1 MLYQQAK
8 IGKSYHTSGSQTTY
22 EWVANLS
29 INWNNWRKEKFES
42 YAISDFVPVLIFVVI
57 NVVF

>member
-1 MLYQQAK
+1 MLYTRK
-8 IGKSYHTSGSQTTY
+8 IGKLYHTSGSQTTY
-22 EWVANLS
+22 EWVANLN
-29 INWNNWRKEKFES
+29 INQNHWRSEKFKS